1 MQDIKHYDV
10 LWVDDFDKSEQFDN
24 PRRYLKDY
32 FPSEFNFRVK
42 IETNFFNALVHLENN
57 FLNYSCVV
65 LDVNFI
71 KGFNIDELNND
82 DVALSELC
90 LLVKNKKVSFRNGEI
105 VEFEKILRKEKKTIN
120 KAIMLCRLYEI
131 LGNNNIL
138 IDEAHDTKDLFCGEV
153 IDYEKI
159 SRLVGKFEND
169 DNDFKRNA
177 GYYLFLYLLQRGMP
191 QNNIAM
197 LTGNKGETSEKWN
210 AKFNKA
216 NLTPPKAFDRVQ
228 CELTK
233 KIQTSEFVDWLHA
246 VFNPPYRLRACMIA
260 VTSLLQKMLDDED
273 TRRKLISS
281 GSMWSKK
288 ESAGD
293 RTSAV
298 MNFHPEY
305 IPFRLPKEEE
315 KSVDVLLHF
324 ISQVVAVW
332 DKSSIPDESKNR
344 KNEEYPYFAIMKTAR
359 NWLAHR
365 VIKKLSLQTES
376 FLFGV
381 CMRGLFNLSNLDNQ
395 IINNYNAWE
404 NELLKL
410 IEKLDAAYPS
420 CVDGTSSLI
429 LSSSK
434 ELRIRSGY
442 EQIQNKYKYI
452 YNLLN
457 FMGQSTNSI
466 KCYEEDLLR
475 AFLHGVHGEIPPK
488 YTPPG
493 YSGYVGNLA
502 DDRRGQYLKAVK
514 NKIKKSIN
522 EVKQSEHKD

>member
-1 MQDIKHYDV
+1 MQDIKHYDI
-10 LWVDDFDKSEQFDN
+10 LWVDDFDKNEQFDN

-32 FPSEFNFRVK
+32 FPSGFDFRVK

-71 KGFNIDELNND
+71 KGFNIDDLNND
-82 DVALSELC
+82 DAALSELC

-138 IDEAHDTKDLFCGEV
+138 IDGAHDTKDLFCGEV

-159 SRLVGKFEND
+159 SKLVGNFEKE
-169 DNDFKRNA
+169 DNDFKKNA

-210 AKFNKA
+210 EKFNRA

-228 CELTK
+228 CELTDK
-233 KIQTSEFVDWLHA
+233 NSTSEFVDWLDG
-246 VFNPPYRLRACMIA
+246 VFSSPYRLRACMIA
-260 VTSLLQKMLDDED
+260 MTTLLQKMLDDED
-273 TRRKLISS
+273 TKRKLVSS
-281 GSMWSKK
+281 GFMWNK
-288 ESAGD
+288 EKDDD
-293 RTSAV
+293 RSYAV
-298 MNFHPEY
+298 RNFHPEY
-305 IPFRLPKEEE
+305 IPFRLPEEEE
-315 KSVDVLLHF
+315 KSVEILFHF

-332 DKSSIPDESKNR
+332 DKADDPRKRSS
-344 KNEEYPYFAIMKTAR
+344 EEYPYFATMKTAR

-365 VIKKLSLQTES
+365 IIKKLSLQTEC

-381 CMRGLFNLSNLDNQ
+381 CMRGMFNFSKLDTQTLGDYKN
-395 IINNYNAWE
+395 WE
-404 NELLKL
+404 KELLKL
-410 IEKLDAAYPS
+410 IEKLDAAYSP
-420 CVDGTSSLI
+420 CVHGISSLV
-429 LSSSK
+429 LSSSE
-434 ELRIRSGY
+434 ELRFRSGY
-442 EQIQNKYKYI
+442 ERIKSEYRFI
-452 YNLLN
+452 RNLLN
-457 FMGQSTNSI
+457 FIGQPTNSI

-475 AFLHGVHGEIPPK
+475 AFLHGVHGEIPSG
-488 YTPPG
+488 YRPPG
-493 YSGYVGNLA
+493 YARYVGNSG
-502 DDRRGQYLKAVK
+502 DIRIRYLEKVRNRLKQA
-514 NKIKKSIN
+514 IN
-522 EVKQSEHKD
+522 EAKNLNRKD